1 MSDVV
6 VNQADV
12 ERNLAP
18 VTTGP
23 NDQVVHHGRTV
34 AAWTGSIIAA
44 IGAVIG
50 SIGFVMNINWV
61 VASIGVVVM
70 LIGAI
75 VGGVLR
81 KMGYGQHR

>member
-1 MSDVV
+1 M
-6 VNQADV
+6 NEAGV
-12 ERNLAP
+12 EQGERRSALAP

-23 NDQVVHHGRTV
+23 DRRPVHHGRTA

-44 IGAVIG
+44 VGAAIG
-50 SIGFVMNINWV
+50 SVGFLMNINWLV
-61 VASIGVVVM
+61 VWVGVGVM

-81 KMGYGQHR
+81 KMGYGQQG